1 MAPPLPEPDLTPPRR
16 RRDVLR
22 SALTAAL
29 CCGTGAPAFATPGP
43 QPVPWPRHRPT
54 PALAL
59 PGWDGGSWSLA
70 QAKRQVV
77 LLNFWASWCQP
88 CRAEMPSMELLAQ
101 RHADQGFQVVAVNFR
116 ETDGAIQRFI
126 DETGLDLPILR
137 DRDGAAAKAF
147 GVRVFPSTIVIGRDG
162 QAVFSVT
169 GEVDWTG
176 TDARRWLAPVLSAH

>member
-1 MAPPLPEPDLTPPRR
+1 MPALFPAIRR
-16 RRDVLR
+16 REVLL
-22 SALTAAL
+22 SALSAPLWGIPGSPASAAQ
-29 CCGTGAPAFATPGP
+29 GP
-43 QPVPWPRHRPT
+43 QPVPWPRNRPT

-59 PGWDGGSWSLA
+59 PTWDGSPWSLA
-70 QAKRQVV
+70 RARREVV
-77 LLNFWASWCQP
+77 LVNFWASWCQP

-147 GVRVFPSTIVIGRDG
+147 GVRVFPSSIVIGRDG
-162 QAVFSVT
+162 QAVFSVV

-176 TDARRWLAPVLSAH
+176 VEARRWLAPVLSAS

>member
-1 MAPPLPEPDLTPPRR
+1 MIDPDLTPPHR

-22 SALTAAL
+22 SALTTAL
-29 CCGTGAPAFATPGP
+29 WCGTGASAFAAAGP
-43 QPVPWPRHRPT
+43 QPVPWPRQRPT

-59 PGWDGGSWSLA
+59 PAWDGSTWSLA
-70 QAKRQVV
+70 SARRNVV
-77 LLNFWASWCQP
+77 LVNFWASWCQP
-88 CRAEMPSMELLAQ
+88 CRAEMPSLELLAQ
-101 RHADQGFQVVAVNFR
+101 RHAEQGFQVVAVNFR

-126 DETGLDLPILR
+126 DETGLDLPLLR

-162 QAVFSVT
+162 QAVFSVV

-176 TDARRWLAPVLSAH
+176 AEARRWLAPVLSTR